1 MKKLLYAIC
10 ILAAAQLHAESLIS
24 SMWTKLKN
32 NQVDRSK
39 SLPGVERVNAG
50 MFHYYKLKQVSEP
63 PVNDVNVS
71 VPQEL
76 ADVVEHEEK
85 DTLYGDD
92 SPLRDDAVT
101 AAWARYDA
109 AKARLQKHRDYMKS
123 VHSIRT
129 EKAAAKEMSG
139 RVDIIQSDE

>member
-1 MKKLLYAIC
+1 MKKLLYIIC

-39 SLPGVERVNAG
+39 SLPGIERVNAG
-50 MFHYYKLKQVSEP
+50 MFHYYKLKRVTDTP
-63 PVNDVNVS
+63 KNDANTS

-85 DTLYGDD
+85 GMLYGSN

-101 AAWARYDA
+101 SAWSRYDT
-109 AKARLQKHRDYMKS
+109 AKARLQKHRDYMRS
-123 VHSIRT
+123 VHSIRI

-139 RVDIIQSDE
+139 RVDINQTDE

>member
-1 MKKLLYAIC
+1 MKKLLYVIC
-10 ILAAAQLHAESLIS
+10 ILSAAQLHAESLIS

-50 MFHYYKLKQVSEP
+50 MFHYYKLKQLPEP
-63 PVNDVNVS
+63 SVNDDNAS

-85 DTLYGDD
+85 DMLYGDD

-101 AAWARYDA
+101 AAWSRYDA
-109 AKARLQKHRDYMKS
+109 AKARLQKHRDYMRS
-123 VHSIRT
+123 VHTIRT